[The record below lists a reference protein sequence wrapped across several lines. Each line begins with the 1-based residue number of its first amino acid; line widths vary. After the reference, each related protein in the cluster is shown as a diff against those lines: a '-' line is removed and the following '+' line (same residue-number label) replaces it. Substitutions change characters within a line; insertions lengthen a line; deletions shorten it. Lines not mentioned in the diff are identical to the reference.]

1 AGSVIIFNLMLL
13 MREMGFQVTFVA
25 EDNHLYLPGYTDE
38 LQAYGVEVLYEPYCP
53 SVESH
58 VKQCGYRYDLAL
70 LVRPGVI
77 EKHLETVRRHC
88 PHAK

>member
-1 AGSVIIFNLMLL
+1 
-13 MREMGFQVTFVA
+13 
-25 EDNHLYLPGYTDE
+25 
-38 LQAYGVEVLYEPYCP
+38 EVLYEPYCP

-77 EKHLETVRRHC
+77 EKHLETVRRQC
-88 PHAK
+88 PHAKLIYHTVDLHYLRMQREAAVAGIDNKRDV